1 MEAKDVT
8 VLPSALDE
16 VIKSAKKEMLR
27 NVLGA
32 LKEIQ
37 GKYDPDYDDIAE
49 IIELRFRDYV

>member
-8 VLPSALDE
+8 VLPSALDQ
-16 VIKSAKKEMLR
+16 VIKDAKKEMLK
-27 NVLGA
+27 NVIGA
-32 LKEIQ
+32 LKEIR